1 MLGGVVRL
9 GVAESWSAPGA
20 TYKFGIFL
28 SLDPRW
34 IA

>member
-1 MLGGVVRL
+1 MPGGVVRL

-20 TYKFGIFL
+20 MYKFGIFL
-28 SLDPRW
+28 SLGSRW